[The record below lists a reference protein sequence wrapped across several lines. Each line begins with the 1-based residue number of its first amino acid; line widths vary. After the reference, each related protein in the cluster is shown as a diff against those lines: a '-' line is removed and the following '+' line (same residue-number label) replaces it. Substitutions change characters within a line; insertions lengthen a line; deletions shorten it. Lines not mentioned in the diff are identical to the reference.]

1 MKFTNEFEETRQS
14 AVKEIVIKELITNET
29 HLRDELEARNTQIA
43 KLVASIRLQQ
53 IELKLRDSM
62 ADIAALDHAEEL
74 RQQKA
79 KFLIST
85 NYTKSTCTNSA
96 KNEVQRLQWT
106 IGDYT
111 KRLRESEELCDEMR
125 MAFKTKMNSLRKF
138 FENTSQRHK
147 EKEESLERATVEAT
161 RESTKMKKVL
171 SRMKQRSKLENH
183 GLQEEL
189 VEVQN
194 QLGKAKS
201 ELKHYKRRLADTADE
216 LDDVR
221 KVIVHSQN
229 DKTDVPEK
237 PVTPQVEK
245 EVVECTPKTSKTT
258 RRKQTRSRKKPVKRE
273 ESPELF
279 SEPYG
284 LDDPE
289 ILPSKAEQ
297 QVDPQTPGVPDDPS
311 PQTPASPQP
320 TPSFQPKSPS
330 PPVLSSQ
337 PVPSSPP
344 LSSSQ
349 PAPSVKP
356 ASSSQPILSSQP
368 VPSSQPISSQSRPKR
383 RKLGGKSRAY
393 LLPEEGCLSPLS
405 ELINKPA

>member
-147 EKEESLERATVEAT
+147 EKEESLE
-161 RESTKMKKVL
+161 
-171 SRMKQRSKLENH
+171 
-183 GLQEEL
+183 EEL